1 MTAWLCVSLWL
12 AVGQVPPSASLFPKG
27 TPGELIADEL
37 TYERSGKVLVA
48 RGHAVLRDSGV
59 TVWADELTYDQTLQ
73 HATAKGNVM
82 MVRGLTVAF
91 ANEIGVDLQSDD
103 ATLERGFLIQKRG
116 VKPEQ
121 LLAAKSAEEL
131 RALGQVSLAMT
142 GTRIKRIGEGHFLV
156 DDLSFTPCDCNP
168 AKPSWRIDAL
178 HADLVEGER
187 AILTF
192 PVIFVHSVP
201 VFAFP
206 WMYLPLSERRT
217 GLLMPR
223 PVFSYYSGFTI
234 DLPVFI
240 TLGNSYD
247 ITLTPGYYVGASP
260 DKDGNLPLYG
270 IKGPRLQTEFR
281 YVPSDSTRG
290 RFSFGVID
298 DRREVR
304 DPVTARPVTIQPN
317 GAVGTAPRGL
327 RWEIGLQ
334 HAQELG
340 AGFSDRVD
348 AFAVSDGFYI
358 GDLNPDILTRAE
370 QYVRSTGVLFR
381 RDDESYASLD
391 VALRQNVRWGF
402 HLFGKDY
409 GANGDREIGPNTMHR
424 LPAITYDLPQRQLWG
439 PLFGGF
445 RLEYSRIAPLVG
457 LTGDE
462 GTDGVY
468 YPDPTYAPADHSQG
482 DRKYQPGEREAR
494 DRIDFRPRI
503 SAGFAAGRFAR
514 FTPYAAYR
522 QDIYVGEVTG
532 KTTQRG
538 YPMLGVTADSEL
550 ARVYPLQ
557 SGAVRHAITPSIELR
572 YVPPVFGSAWP
583 ILYDE
588 VDAAVPAQGLF
599 QSVMQ
604 VSQRWSRR
612 SGAVTREMLKLDL
625 GQDLDLRRRALGD
638 SFARAWFS
646 WGRVATSAVVRH
658 NFSERRLN
666 QLSADLSVDLWKGAG
681 VSVGYENITI
691 QGPERFRRGI
701 DSLVGA
707 PLPAPIQLLVQDPNS
722 AESPLNPGFRA
733 QRILVAFSTTLAWG
747 LGFRYQATIQPHI
760 KPAPPETP
768 PPEQKL
774 SWAIVQQ
781 QGVIS
786 FNPACNCWRF
796 EIYAGLRPND
806 TYTGFSSPSFGA
818 TLVIYR
824 FGSFGIGQ

>member
-1 MTAWLCVSLWL
+1 MLP
-12 AVGQVPPSASLFPKG
+12 QG
-27 TPGELIADEL
+27 TPGDLIADEL
-37 TYERSGKVLVA
+37 TYERSGRVLVA
-48 RGHAVLRDSGV
+48 RGHAVLRDNGV

-73 HATAKGNVM
+73 HATARGNVM

-91 ANEIGVDLQSDD
+91 ADEIGVDLQSDD

-116 VKPEQ
+116 VKPER

-131 RALGQVSLAMT
+131 RDLGQVSLAMT

-156 DDLSFTPCDCNP
+156 DQLSFTPCDCNP
-168 AKPSWRIDAL
+168 AKPTWRIDAL

-187 AILTF
+187 AILTL
-192 PVIFVHSVP
+192 PVIYVHSVP

-217 GLLMPR
+217 GLLVPQ
-223 PVFSYYSGFTI
+223 PVFSAFNGFTI
-234 DLPVFI
+234 DLPIFI
-240 TLGNSYD
+240 TLGRSYD
-247 ITLTPGYYVGASP
+247 LTLTPGYYAGASP
-260 DKDGNLPLYG
+260 DAAGHLPPYG

-281 YVPSDSTRG
+281 YVPSDQTRG
-290 RFSFGVID
+290 RFSFGLID

-304 DPVTARPVTIQPN
+304 DPVTVAALLPDR
-317 GAVGTAPRGL
+317 PRGL
-327 RWEIGLQ
+327 RWEIALQ

-340 AGFSDRVD
+340 GGFSDRVD
-348 AFAVSDGFYI
+348 AFAVSDGFYVR
-358 GDLNPDILTRAE
+358 DLTPDILRRVE
-370 QYVRSTGVLFR
+370 PYLRSTAALYR
-381 RDDESYASLD
+381 RDEDSYAGLD
-391 VALRQNVRWGF
+391 VAIRQDLRWGF
-402 HLFGKDY
+402 RLFGKDY
-409 GANGDREIGPNTMHR
+409 NQDGVQQIGPNTMQR
-424 LPAITYDLPQRQLWG
+424 LPGITYDFPQRQLWG

-445 RLEYSRIAPLVG
+445 RVEYSRIAPLSG

-462 GTDGVY
+462 GRSGVY
-468 YPDPTYAPADHSQG
+468 DPTPSYVQAWDNTQG

-503 SAGFAAGRFAR
+503 SAGFAAGKFAR

-522 QDIYVGEVTG
+522 EDIYLGEVTG
-532 KTTQRG
+532 KTIQRG
-538 YPMLGVTADSEL
+538 YPTLGVTADSEL
-550 ARVYPLQ
+550 SRVYPLQ
-557 SGAVRHAITPSIELR
+557 SGALRHSIAPSIELR
-572 YVPPVFGSAWP
+572 YVPPVLGSAWP

-599 QSVMQ
+599 QSVTQ
-604 VSQRWSRR
+604 LSQRWSRR
-612 SGAVTREMLKLDL
+612 LGAVNYEMLRLDL
-625 GQDLDLRRRALGD
+625 GQDWDLRRRALGD

-646 WGRVATSAVVRH
+646 WGRVDASAVVRH

-666 QLSADLSVDLWKGAG
+666 QLSADLGVNLWTGAA

-707 PLPAPIQLLVQDPNS
+707 PLPAPFQLLAQDPTGAT

-733 QRILVAFSTTLAWG
+733 QRILASFRTTLPWG
-747 LGFRYQATIQPHI
+747 LGFRYLAFIQPHI
-760 KPAPPETP
+760 KSAPPETP
-768 PPEQKL
+768 PPDLKL
-774 SWAIVQQ
+774 RWAIVQQ
-781 QGVIS
+781 QGVLT
-786 FNPACNCWRF
+786 FNPACNCWRL

-818 TLVIYR
+818 TLVISN